1 MPRIIDVVDH
11 VNVMDDELCYREP
24 QRGGGDW
31 RMGSQVIVNESQAAV
46 FVRQG
51 QVLDD
56 FGPGSHTLNT
66 ANLPLLSSAIGFVTS
81 VRNPFTADLYFVNL
95 KDMPLVPWGTNPPM

>member
-11 VNVMDDELCYREP
+11 VNVMDDELCFREP
-24 QRGGGDW
+24 QAGGGDW
-31 RMGSQVIVNESQAAV
+31 RMGSQVIVNESQSAV

-56 FGPGSHTLNT
+56 LGPGSHTLST
-66 ANLPLLSSAIGFVTS
+66 ANLPVLSSLCIGQDEG
-81 VRNPFTADLYFVNL
+81 RHEL
-95 KDMPLVPWGTNPPM
+95 